1 MIKNDNQL
9 AIVREQLASA
19 EAALD
24 AIRREVQPQNPRTY
38 AVMAEPYI
46 DVVLSLRAE
55 IDAYLGISACQELS
69 GVIRSVDLDAQTFVL
84 RERSDGEPDL
94 PCEYSA
100 ELEEAVK
107 EHLDNRVRV
116 SGILEVSKKT
126 HRSKLSVDRIELLV
140 VDEPKVAPSA

>member
-9 AIVREQLASA
+9 AIVREQFANA

-24 AIRREVQPQNPRTY
+24 AIRHEVRPQNPKLY

-46 DVVLSLRAE
+46 DMVLALRAE
-55 IDAYLGISACQELS
+55 IDAYLGISAYQEFA

-84 RERSDGEPDL
+84 RERSDDEPDL
-94 PCEYSA
+94 ACEYSA

-107 EHLDNRVRV
+107 EYLDNRVRV
-116 SGILEVSKKT
+116 SGLLEVSKKT
-126 HRSKLSVDRIELLV
+126 HKSRMSVDSIELV
-140 VDEPKVAPSA
+140 VLEEPKALPST